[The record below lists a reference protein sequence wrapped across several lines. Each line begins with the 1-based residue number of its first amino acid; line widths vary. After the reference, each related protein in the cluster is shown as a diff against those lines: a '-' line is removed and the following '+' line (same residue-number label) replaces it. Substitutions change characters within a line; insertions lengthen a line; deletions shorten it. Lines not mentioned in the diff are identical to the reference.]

1 MKKLLRA
8 STLVGRPVVT
18 LAGES
23 PLEIRDVVFDRS
35 AGGLIGFTLRKHG
48 FLGGPV
54 REWLPWSKVHG
65 LGPDAVVIGT
75 TDVFDDEPDDG
86 GGGDVL
92 GSRVVTEDGTH
103 LGDVVEVIISTGP
116 DAEAVGFEIE
126 PTEACRAGDATAVF
140 LPLPDTIAVSDENV
154 IVPDAARDYIADD
167 LSGFGGAVA
176 DFRSRLREKN

>member
-8 STLVGRPVVT
+8 STVIGRPVVT

-23 PLEIRDVVFDRS
+23 PLEIRDVIFDRS
-35 AGGLIGFTLRKHG
+35 AGGLVGFTLRRHG

-54 REWLPWSKVHG
+54 DEWLPWPEVHG
-65 LGPDAVVIGT
+65 LGPDAVMITNTG
-75 TDVFDDEPDDG
+75 VFAEERSDDE
-86 GGGDVL
+86 GGDVL

-103 LGDVVEVIISTGP
+103 LGDIVEVIISTGA

-140 LPLPDTIAVSDENV
+140 LPLPDAIAVSDENV
-154 IVPDAARDYIADD
+154 IVPDSAREYVADD

-176 DFRSRLREKN
+176 DFRSRLREKH